1 MLEANLLSESGKR
14 LFEMFVYGLLGSPED
29 KSPPRLVSG
38 RVPSPIHF
46 MDKPDNV
53 ISLVNLETVRQV
65 SRDIGQ
71 YLDPLRFRSNFYI
84 DGVPAWREF
93 DWVGGALAI
102 GDAVFQVDRR
112 NARCAATNV
121 NPRTATRDIGLPSAL
136 RRLYGHTDL
145 GVYLIANNSVRVRCG
160 DSVYQI
166 GHSD

>member
-1 MLEANLLSESGKR
+1 
-14 LFEMFVYGLLGSPED
+14 MFVYGLLGSPED
-29 KSPPRLVSG
+29 KSPPRLVSA

-93 DWVGGALAI
+93 DWVGST
-102 GDAVFQVDRR
+102 
-112 NARCAATNV
+112 C
-121 NPRTATRDIGLPSAL
+121 
-136 RRLYGHTDL
+136 HW
-145 GVYLIANNSVRVRCG
+145 
-160 DSVYQI
+160 
-166 GHSD
+166 